1 MIYGDA
7 VAIDGGEI
15 SLDVRIDGGE
25 LGVVMPLY
33 PEAYAG
39 PTTVIPNEETQT
51 LETAGLMV
59 AENITVEPIPSN
71 YGRIAYNGTTLLV
84 Y

>member
-15 SLDVRIDGGE
+15 SLEVCIDGGE
-25 LGVVMPLY
+25 MGVITPVY
-33 PEAYAG
+33 PPAYAG
-39 PTTVIPNEETQT
+39 PTTVIPNEEAQV
-51 LETAGLMV
+51 LNTAGLMV
-59 AENITVEPIPSN
+59 GDNITVEPIPLN
-71 YGRIAYNGTTLLV
+71 YGRIAYNGTSLLV